1 MTVHR
6 VLVVLGPD
14 GGISGS
20 LGAADAVVVADVQS
34 MEIIEWHPHRVGWA
48 TDPYPARQQ
57 ASVLAFVRHQVVEA
71 VVAGVV
77 SADLQHALR
86 VRGVAVLEHCGISAR
101 AAAVSAAT
109 VLDLVHDS
117 GDAGA
122 SSTNAQ

>member
-6 VLVVLGPD
+6 VLVVLGAD

-20 LGAADAVVVADVQS
+20 LGAADAVVVADVQG

-57 ASVLAFVRHQVVEA
+57 ASVLAFVRDQVVEA
-71 VVAGVV
+71 VVAGIV
-77 SADLQHALR
+77 SPDLQHALR
-86 VRGVAVLEHCGISAR
+86 AQGVAVFEHSGISAR

-109 VLDLVHDS
+109 VLDLAHAF

-122 SSTNAQ
+122 PSTNAQ